1 MPIAGYAF
9 ILTRHWAISFLA
21 DKLLID
27 TRIRID
33 LSMSGFAR
41 FVLKIELTAEARRA
55 QNQEFL
61 IKEHSELCV
70 LSGHE
75 KKFKNDENA
84 KIGLNEIKYLQVL
97 IFAKIDFFSRPAS
110 LW

>member
-1 MPIAGYAF
+1 
-9 ILTRHWAISFLA
+9 
-21 DKLLID
+21 
-27 TRIRID
+27 
-33 LSMSGFAR
+33 MSGFAR
-41 FVLKIELTAEARRA
+41 FVLKIELTAGARRA

-84 KIGLNEIKYLQVL
+84 KIGLNEIK
-97 IFAKIDFFSRPAS
+97 
-110 LW
+110 